1 MVHLESST
9 KSWIYGDINETWAA
23 GPERAKKK
31 KKKEIKVKYINS
43 TFHFDQVSLDSV
55 GIWLRVSWLGKCCFG
70 VSGIYLES
78 HRHFLWRHVYANVLH
93 YSQGYN
99 SPTHLL
105 LWYRGVE
112 TENSYILV
120 LSREN
125 RKNRI
130 WKVQDQKLVCKEKR
144 FSIIIY
150 VNI

>member
-1 MVHLESST
+1 MIHLESST

-31 KKKEIKVKYINS
+31 EKKEIKVKYINS
-43 TFHFDQVSLDSV
+43 TFHFDQVSLDSA

-105 LWYRGVE
+105 LWYHSAE

-125 RKNRI
+125 RKNRM

-150 VNI
+150 IKI

>member
-1 MVHLESST
+1 MIHIASST
-9 KSWIYGDINETWAA
+9 KSWIYGEINETWAA

-31 KKKEIKVKYINS
+31 RGGGIKLKYINS

-78 HRHFLWRHVYANVLH
+78 HTHFLWRHVYANVLH

-99 SPTHLL
+99 SLINLL
-105 LWYRGVE
+105 LWYHSVE
-112 TENSYILV
+112 TEKSYILV

-125 RKNRI
+125 RKYRM

-150 VNI
+150 VKI

>member
-1 MVHLESST
+1 MIHLESST

-23 GPERAKKK
+23 GSERAKKK
-31 KKKEIKVKYINS
+31 EKKERKVKYINS
-43 TFHFDQVSLDSV
+43 TFHFDQVSLDSA

-70 VSGIYLES
+70 VSGIYSES

-105 LWYRGVE
+105 LWYHRVE

-125 RKNRI
+125 RKNRM

-150 VNI
+150 IKI

>member
-31 KKKEIKVKYINS
+31 KKKERKVKYINS

-105 LWYRGVE
+105 LWYHGVE

>member
-1 MVHLESST
+1 MIHLESST

-31 KKKEIKVKYINS
+31 EKKEIKVKYINS
-43 TFHFDQVSLDSV
+43 TFHFDQVSLDSA
-55 GIWLRVSWLGKCCFG
+55 GIGLRVSWLGKCCFG

-105 LWYRGVE
+105 LWYHSVE

-125 RKNRI
+125 RKNRM

-150 VNI
+150 IKI